1 MALKKI
7 RDGMESALLIIVH
20 VIIILSKCILKIF
33 SSIKSAFNHLVIFFK
48 DERRALGEGFF
59 GLVISVIGSLFAGI
73 LLGKMTFFLEN
84 YPGLIVLIPGA
95 IGMRGNIFG
104 ALGSR
109 LSSDLHIGILPPEL
123 KKSNILTQNI
133 SGAIILTIILS
144 LLLAFFAKGFCIVLG
159 FPSITI
165 IDFTIISVLGGIFSG
180 IMLLPLTIIIALK
193 SYENGWDPD
202 NVTTP
207 IIATIGDLFALPSI
221 LIAVLLLGWI
231 KNGFF
236 EIFLFIIFIFMGLA
250 GLILGLRG
258 GTDLKKIIY
267 QSTPVL
273 LICSLMG
280 TTAGSI
286 LNSKLSIIL
295 SNPSILTMVPLFSA
309 ESGDLVSILGARLSS
324 GLHSGY
330 IKPTSWPNE
339 GAIRNFGIMITLAVI
354 IYPLIGLIAHFASLS
369 LGIPSVGLYNMI
381 IISSIAGGILTP
393 IMLITAF
400 YLNSISYR
408 KGFNPDNIV
417 IPLSTSITDPLANL
431 TLIAMTMIFLGI
443 SLTQII

>member
-1 MALKKI
+1 
-7 RDGMESALLIIVH
+7 MESALLLIVQT
-20 VIIILSKCILKIF
+20 IIILSKSILKIF
-33 SSIKSAFNHLVIFFK
+33 SSINRAFNHLFIFFK
-48 DERRALGEGFF
+48 EGRRALGEGFF
-59 GLVISVIGSLFAGI
+59 ALFISIIGSLFAGV

-144 LLLAFFAKGFCIVLG
+144 LLLAFFAKGFCILLG
-159 FPSITI
+159 FPSINI

-180 IMLLPLTIIIALK
+180 IILLPLTIIIALK

-207 IIATIGDLFALPSI
+207 SIATIGDLFTLPSI
-221 LIAVLLLGWI
+221 LLAVLLLGWI

-258 GTDLKKIIY
+258 EFDLKKIIY

-309 ESGDLVSILGARLSS
+309 ESGNLVSILGARLSS

-330 IKPTSWPNE
+330 IKPTSWPNK
-339 GAIRNFGIMITLAVI
+339 GAVLNFGIMITLAVI
-354 IYPLIGLIAHFASLS
+354 IYPLIGLMAHFACLS

-381 IISSIAGGILTP
+381 MISSMAGVILTP
-393 IMLITAF
+393 IMLTTAF

-431 TLIAMTMIFLGI
+431 SLIIIAMIFLGI